1 MKNKSNSLL
10 VVFSILDSIFWAYF
24 AVFLGF
30 MTTYFLEC
38 GMTNSMLSL
47 VLAVYMACSFLGS
60 FFWGSVSDRRR
71 TNKRVFLPLLLVSM
85 LLGLAIFF
93 LAPHNILL
101 VAILYPVIG
110 FLVAPLGSC
119 LDTWMIRSFDNDTAL
134 YGKARGIGSAGYAVA
149 MLAGGQLVKRIGYW
163 MIPVM
168 TLVLYVPVFLITLL
182 IREKPMTQTSK
193 SGEKADVRHLLSV
206 RVFIILLIVLFTS
219 GMAVSPVNNLK
230 IVMLKNVGGDV
241 GILGLDSFL
250 GVLVQAVFIFT
261 SGKLKRIPTRTRLL
275 LMSLCLLM
283 TLLLNGFAQ
292 SPAWIIIG
300 TLFSNVAFG
309 FMLPTSRE
317 IVSSNVPESLITTA
331 NSLSDAMYGSFSG
344 VVALSYSGFVMDR
357 FGPRSV
363 AYLGAFILII
373 PITINLVSILR
384 APHRRP

>member
-60 FFWGSVSDRRR
+60 FFWGSVSDRKR

-182 IREKPMTQTSK
+182 IREKPMTQVSK
-193 SGEKADVRHLLSV
+193 SGEKADVRRLLSV

-261 SGKLKRIPTRTRLL
+261 SGKLKRIPTRSRLL
-275 LMSLCLLM
+275 LMDHHRHPFQQCC
-283 TLLLNGFAQ
+283 FRIHA
-292 SPAWIIIG
+292 AD
-300 TLFSNVAFG
+300 
-309 FMLPTSRE
+309 LP
-317 IVSSNVPESLITTA
+317 
-331 NSLSDAMYGSFSG
+331 
-344 VVALSYSGFVMDR
+344 
-357 FGPRSV
+357 
-363 AYLGAFILII
+363 
-373 PITINLVSILR
+373 
-384 APHRRP
+384 